1 MFGFY
6 ILILLACVV
15 VGFVVAGRF
24 GDTLHDKAEDV
35 KNIYTAE
42 EKGEETDEQER

>member
-6 ILILLACVV
+6 ILLILACVV

-24 GDTLHDKAEDV
+24 GDTLHNKAEDV
-35 KNIYTAE
+35 KNIYINE
-42 EKGEETDEQER
+42 EKGEENDEQEG